1 MEHFNQAA
9 NTWDTPEKI
18 EQCIHYAKE
27 ISKHIKD
34 EPLKIL
40 EVGCGT
46 GLLGSQF
53 VKGQNQLIGVDT
65 SVGML
70 AVFNSKFKNNPNVK
84 SFLLN
89 LEKENLLD
97 KDFNLTI
104 SSMAFHHLIDPVAM
118 LEKLKSLSR
127 ENALIA
133 IVDLD
138 EEDGSF
144 HPDPKKMGV
153 HHFGFSKKTIESWG
167 QEAGLNLLEH
177 KIVNVIEKNEKTY
190 PIFLAIFKVR

>member
-18 EQCIHYAKE
+18 NQSIHYAKE
-27 ISKHIKD
+27 ISKHLKE

-65 SVGML
+65 SEGML
-70 AVFNSKFKNNPNVK
+70 EVFNSKFKNNPNVK
-84 SFLLN
+84 SFLIN
-89 LEKENLLD
+89 LEKENITEQ
-97 KDFNLTI
+97 DFNLII
-104 SSMAFHHLIDPVAM
+104 SSMAFHHLINPITM
-118 LEKLKSLSR
+118 LEKLKRLAQR
-127 ENALIA
+127 NAVIA

-167 QEAGLNLLEH
+167 VSAGLTLLEH
-177 KIVNVIEKNEKTY
+177 KIVNKIEKNEKAY
-190 PIFLAIFKVR
+190 PIFLAVFKV